1 MNIFVGIDPSINS
14 TGVCILETDDN
25 NKQVNCK
32 FYIIKNNKLTKKES
46 KAGDDNAKMFQYVLY
61 DKLDTSIKKC
71 IKFSLKKIVVVLP
84 KKNETKSAEYFN
96 KEDISS
102 VLSKLF
108 FSDEIRK
115 SDNWKNVNEIEH
127 IIVEN
132 KPEIIQKL
140 FDEETIQS
148 SDLSILLLGLSPEA
162 REIILNNIPKYAAS
176 NIAEDMYYMQGHVKA
191 KEVVDIANKFIKR
204 VNKYE
209 Q

>member
-1 MNIFVGIDPSINS
+1 MKRIIMEVADLILYFVVALIVASIVKKFIGMNITEYQFAIGSVIGWE
-14 TGVCILETDDN
+14 L
-25 NKQVNCK
+25 
-32 FYIIKNNKLTKKES
+32 FR
-46 KAGDDNAKMFQYVLY
+46 VL
-61 DKLDTSIKKC
+61 
-71 IKFSLKKIVVVLP
+71 KFSLKKIVVVLP
-84 KKNETKSAEYFN
+84 KKNETKSAESFN
-96 KEDISS
+96 KEDISL
-102 VLSKLF
+102 VLSTLF

-209 Q
+209 

>member
-1 MNIFVGIDPSINS
+1 MKRIIMEVADLILYFVVALIVASIVKKFIGMNITEYQFAIGSVIGW
-14 TGVCILETDDN
+14 
-25 NKQVNCK
+25 
-32 FYIIKNNKLTKKES
+32 KL
-46 KAGDDNAKMFQYVLY
+46 FRVL
-61 DKLDTSIKKC
+61 
-71 IKFSLKKIVVVLP
+71 KFSLKKIVVVLP
-84 KKNETKSAEYFN
+84 KKNETKSAESFN

-102 VLSKLF
+102 VLSTLF

-148 SDLSILLLGLSPEA
+148 SDLSILLLGLGPEA

-204 VNKYE
+204 VNEYE